1 MRLLSPTEFDYFRR
15 HMPIACVD
23 ILLVSSEREILL
35 IKRRGEPA
43 DGVWWCPGGRIM
55 HGETRVE
62 AATRKVR
69 DELGIQVTEP
79 KELFTADVFLQFGDS
94 GISHGVTTVYLGLN
108 ASLTHLHPDASIADV
123 WIGKPSSE
131 SCPPLPDFVQ
141 AVLRQATSQFSG
153 LLDYRA

>member
-1 MRLLSPTEFDYFRR
+1 MTILPLAEFNYFRR

-23 ILLVSSEREILL
+23 ILLVNPEREIVL

-62 AATRKVR
+62 AATRKIR
-69 DELGIQVTEP
+69 EELNIDFKHP
-79 KELFTADVFLQFGDS
+79 KELFTADVFLQLGES
-94 GISHGVTTVYLGLN
+94 GVSHGVTTVYLGVN
-108 ASLTHLHPDASIADV
+108 ASFSRLRPDASIADV
-123 WIGKPSSE
+123 WIGRPSSE

-141 AVLRQATSQFSG
+141 AVLRKAANQVSN
-153 LLDYRA
+153 LLSYRL

>member
-1 MRLLSPTEFDYFRR
+1 MTFLSPTEFEYFRR
-15 HMPIACVD
+15 NMPIACVD
-23 ILLVSSEREILL
+23 ILLVSSEREIVL

-55 HGETRVE
+55 HGEKRGQ

-69 DELGIQVTEP
+69 EELCVGITDL
-79 KELFTADVFLQFGDS
+79 KELFTADVFLQLGEG

-108 ASLTHLHPDASIADV
+108 ANLSQLRPDTSIAEV
-123 WIGKPSSE
+123 WIGKPESR

-141 AVLRQATSQFSG
+141 AVLREAARQIPD
-153 LLDYRA
+153 LLGYRQ